1 MLTHRW
7 KAYGIQVTDT
17 SAAFSREVFVMCN
30 LSCRVWR
37 QRGRSSGR
45 GRLRAAHLSQQASQT
60 QLDHNWV
67 LTLGLNPCESLV
79 ITTFISIYLH
89 VVILQTCWLLQT
101 FLSSLP
107 RSLPV
112 FTPTLRS
119 CSPFLFLAQPIPFL
133 KGALSTFTP
142 CASAYTCVLFSHMRG
157 SVAFVFLR
165 LLHFTQ

>member
-1 MLTHRW
+1 
-7 KAYGIQVTDT
+7 
-17 SAAFSREVFVMCN
+17 MCN

-133 KGALSTFTP
+133 KSALSTFTP
-142 CASAYTCVLFSHMRG
+142 CASAYTCVLFFTYERKCGICLS
-157 SVAFVFLR
+157 AFTSFHTMISSATHFLASDII
-165 LLHFTQ
+165 LFFVPE